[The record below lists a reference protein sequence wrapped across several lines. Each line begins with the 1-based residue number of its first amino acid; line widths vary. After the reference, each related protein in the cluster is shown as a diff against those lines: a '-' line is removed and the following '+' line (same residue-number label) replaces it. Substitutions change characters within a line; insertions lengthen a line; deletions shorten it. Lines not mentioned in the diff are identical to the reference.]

1 MTQSTAA
8 LTPMG
13 SLPDKQSTKL
23 TYGRARLLLGISGV
37 GTWVLLAVG
46 VLMTALPA
54 WLAGIT
60 HGNLGADAL
69 IVVALSLVVI
79 AIQAPFDVLGGY
91 LLPRRHGRTTQPVAS
106 IVWRWLRGVAAYQGV
121 YLLLG
126 LMLLVAS
133 RGLGPLGMVLVGI
146 AASMGLLAVRTPLA
160 ALVGGLSNVGPNEAA
175 GDDAAMVASSDS
187 GFTGGIEG
195 VFRARR
201 QLVPHRWINTLSPE
215 MLSLAMRRRRE
226 AATSGLWLRGRVL
239 SLAFILVGL
248 AIAGTQVG
256 ELAGTSGG
264 VLTFA
269 AVFTLWSFLGLLFLP
284 TLSRRASIAVDQLL
298 VRDGVD
304 PVDLSA
310 LAAALDA
317 MQDGEPSRPKW
328 IERVFHPIPNVTSRN
343 RERTSARLGGWD
355 VARTSAFLGMSGL
368 SPLGRAVHCNSGRPS
383 LWVYLPLD

>member
-91 LLPRRHGRTTQPVAS
+91 LLPRRHGRTTQPIAS
-106 IVWRWLRGVAAYQGV
+106 VVWRWLRGVAAYQGV

-269 AVFTLWSFLGLLFLP
+269 AVFK
-284 TLSRRASIAVDQLL
+284 I
-298 VRDGVD
+298 
-304 PVDLSA
+304 
-310 LAAALDA
+310 
-317 MQDGEPSRPKW
+317 
-328 IERVFHPIPNVTSRN
+328 
-343 RERTSARLGGWD
+343 
-355 VARTSAFLGMSGL
+355 
-368 SPLGRAVHCNSGRPS
+368 GRAHV
-383 LWVYLPLD
+383 

>member
-1 MTQSTAA
+1 MLTATDNPPRFSEDNA
-8 LTPMG
+8 PGGM
-13 SLPDKQSTKL
+13 
-23 TYGRARLLLGISGV
+23 TYGRSRLLLGISGV
-37 GTWVLLAVG
+37 GTWVLLAVV
-46 VLMTALPA
+46 VLMTDLPA
-54 WLAGIT
+54 WLAGLSQ
-60 HGNLGADAL
+60 GNLGADAL

-79 AIQAPFDVLGGY
+79 AVQAPFDILGGY
-91 LLPRRHGRTTQPVAS
+91 LLPRRHGRTSEPIACFVG
-106 IVWRWLRGVAAYQGV
+106 WWLRGVAAYQGV

-133 RGLGPLGMVLVGI
+133 RGLGVPGIVLVGI
-146 AASMGLLAVRTPLA
+146 AASIGLLAVRTPLA
-160 ALVGGLSNVGPNEAA
+160 ALVGGLRSVDPDEAA
-175 GDDAAMVASSDS
+175 GDDAAMIASSDI

-201 QLVPHRWINTLSPE
+201 QLVPRRWLDTLSPE
-215 MLSLAMRRRRE
+215 LLSLAMRRRRE
-226 AATSGLWLRGRVL
+226 ATTSGLWLRGRVV

-284 TLSRRASIAVDQLL
+284 TLSRRASIAVDQRL
-298 VRDGVD
+298 VRDGVN
-304 PVDLSA
+304 PADLSA

-328 IERVFHPIPNVTSRN
+328 IERVFHPIPDVASRN
-343 RERTSARLGGWD
+343 REQTPSRLAAWD
-355 VARTSAFLGMSGL
+355 VARTAAFLGMSGL

-383 LWVYLPLD
+383 LWIYLPLD